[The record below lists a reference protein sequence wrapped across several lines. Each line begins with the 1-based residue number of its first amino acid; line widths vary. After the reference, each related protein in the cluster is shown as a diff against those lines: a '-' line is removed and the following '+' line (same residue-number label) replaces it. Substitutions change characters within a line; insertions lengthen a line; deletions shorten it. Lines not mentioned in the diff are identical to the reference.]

1 MWAAPGDTCG
11 LKALWTDAPDAS
23 DQLRQR
29 VAAGLL
35 SPAEHADFVHFI
47 DHGWLVWR
55 NAIAPDLVDAFVD
68 DIQSLHRHPDRF
80 VMTDLRGSAG
90 KPRHYGTV
98 PNRFESIYDLYVN
111 LPSARAV
118 CFHPRIVRFLLQAFK
133 TRPVA
138 MQQLL
143 FQRSNGHRFH
153 QDTSVVAVDDPLL
166 LIASWIALE
175 DVVEGS
181 GELAFYD
188 RSHRLPHYLFANG
201 TKRMTSGVDDEM
213 AYVQALDDAC
223 REAGLEYH
231 RF

>member
-35 SPAEHADFVHFI
+35 SPSEHADFVHFI

-68 DIQSLHRHPDRF
+68 DIHSLHRHPDRF
-80 VMTDLRGSAG
+80 VMTDLRGSTG

-118 CFHPRIVRFLLQAFK
+118 SIRASFAFCCKHSRHGLSRCSNCCSNAATATAFIKTPRL
-133 TRPVA
+133 
-138 MQQLL
+138 
-143 FQRSNGHRFH
+143 
-153 QDTSVVAVDDPLL
+153 
-166 LIASWIALE
+166 
-175 DVVEGS
+175 
-181 GELAFYD
+181 
-188 RSHRLPHYLFANG
+188 
-201 TKRMTSGVDDEM
+201 
-213 AYVQALDDAC
+213 
-223 REAGLEYH
+223 
-231 RF
+231 